1 MTFLSDTKRQKLHE
15 VIFEAETP
23 LGKFFDILLILA
35 ILASVVVVMLESVAS
50 LDQQFGRLFDVMEWI
65 FTILFT
71 LEYLARIIAL
81 KKPYFYIKSFYGV
94 IDLLS
99 ILPTYLSLLF
109 AGTQALMVLRI
120 MRLLRIFRV
129 LKLVR
134 FLSEGNKLFNAMKA
148 SLPKIIVFLVSVIC
162 INLIVGTLMYIIEGV
177 ENGFD
182 SIPRSIYWAIVTMTT
197 VGYGDIAPATATGQ
211 ILASFIMI
219 LGYGIIAVPT
229 GIVTSEITMAKNKNI
244 STEVCPSCGSEGHD
258 VDADFC
264 KFCGARMK

>member
-1 MTFLSDTKRQKLHE
+1 MTFFNDSKRQRLHE

-35 ILASVVVVMLESVAS
+35 ILASVLVVMLESVPS
-50 LDQQFGRLFDVMEWI
+50 LDLKFGKLFDVLEWI
-65 FTILFT
+65 FTIVFT
-71 LEYLARIIAL
+71 LEYFARIISL
-81 KKPYFYIKSFYGV
+81 KKPYYYIKSFYGI

-99 ILPTYLSLLF
+99 VLPTYLSLLF

-134 FLSEGNKLFNAMKA
+134 FLSEANRLFYALSA
-148 SLPKIIVFLVSVIC
+148 SMPKIIVFLVSVVC
-162 INLIVGTLMYIIEGV
+162 INLIVGTLMYIVEGGQ
-177 ENGFD
+177 NGFD

-197 VGYGDIAPATATGQ
+197 VGYGDIAPVTVMGQ
-211 ILASFIMI
+211 TLASFIMI

-229 GIVTSEITMAKNKNI
+229 GIVTSEIHLAKKKKV

-258 VDADFC
+258 VDASFC
-264 KFCGARMK
+264 KFCGSKM